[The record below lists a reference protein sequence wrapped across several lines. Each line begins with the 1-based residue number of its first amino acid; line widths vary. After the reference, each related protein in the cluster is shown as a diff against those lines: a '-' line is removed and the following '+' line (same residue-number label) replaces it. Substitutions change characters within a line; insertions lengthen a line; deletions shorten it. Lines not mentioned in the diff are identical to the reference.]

1 MKETIPLNAIKM
13 AELTTENGTEYPEEQ
28 ADTSARGAQ
37 MEKVRT

>member
-13 AELTTENGTEYPEEQ
+13 ENGTEYPEEQ